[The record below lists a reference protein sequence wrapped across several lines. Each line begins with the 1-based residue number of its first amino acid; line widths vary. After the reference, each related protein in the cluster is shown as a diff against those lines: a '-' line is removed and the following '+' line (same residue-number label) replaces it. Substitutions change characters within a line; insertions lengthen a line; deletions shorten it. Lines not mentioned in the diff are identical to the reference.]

1 MIDLHIHTDASSDGV
16 HSPRE
21 VFDMARVRG
30 ITALA
35 FADHNSTA
43 NVDEGLRL
51 SREYSIPFVPG
62 IEISSGH
69 RDSDVHVLGYFVDHR
84 TEALTGFLA
93 RCIEESVVQNER
105 RVALLVEAGFVL
117 DAADVFIES
126 AGRPPTGRSFLSAL
140 VKRPENR
147 DNEELARYTT
157 GDRSRSPSLF
167 FYQDWLAGG
176 RPAYVPMSASPTQ
189 EAIETIRA
197 ARGIPI
203 LAHPGVY
210 PEQIIREVIEM
221 GVLGLEAYSSY
232 HDNEV
237 SAQFVGLCRE
247 RGLLISAGS
256 DFHGKAIK
264 PDIELGV
271 AIDNGHEIYI
281 GLKEA
286 HRKIYAQRNP

>member
-1 MIDLHIHTDASSDGV
+1 
-16 HSPRE
+16 
-21 VFDMARVRG
+21 MARAKG

-51 SREYSIPFVPG
+51 SREYSIPFVPA

-69 RDSDVHVLGYFVDHR
+69 RDSDVHVLGYSIDHR
-84 TEALTGFLA
+84 SEALTGFLA
-93 RCIEESVVQNER
+93 RCLEESVIQNER
-105 RVALLVEAGFVL
+105 RVALLVKAGFVL
-117 DAADVFIES
+117 DAADVLAES

-140 VKRPENR
+140 AKRAENR
-147 DNEELARYTT
+147 DNRELARYAT

-176 RPAYVPMSASPTQ
+176 RPAYVPMSASPTR

-210 PEQIIREVIEM
+210 PEQVIREVIDM

-232 HDNEV
+232 HDTEV
-237 SAQFVGLCRE
+237 SARFVGLCRE

-271 AIDNGHEIYI
+271 AIDNGHEIYL

-286 HRKIYAQRNP
+286 HRKIYA